1 MAFLARVVNQ
11 LVRRPDADSQPSQNG
26 AGSVL
31 GHGLRTLARA
41 AFSPLTAAPATAVRL
56 SELLGNLGARGRA
69 IPPQRRQAPDP
80 RLALRALGGLLRP
93 EPEVQASYLAILTAT
108 MDRAVAREVH
118 PAFLDILGQL
128 HADELRLLA
137 GFDGSRPEPVLSVV
151 SRLRHGGGSR
161 TELRHF
167 SLLGER
173 TGCERPERA
182 ATYLD
187 NMFRLGLLEMRSAR
201 ITDDLRP
208 FEELERHPTVKALRA
223 RIEAQRP
230 LTGTTTHM
238 GAAPDEIVAD
248 LQLKLVGL
256 TSFGRQFRGACVYRA
271 ELHPT
276 GMA

>member
-11 LVRRPDADSQPSQNG
+11 LVRSPDRDSQPLQN
-26 AGSVL
+26 GSVL

-41 AFSPLTAAPATAVRL
+41 ALSPLAAAPATAVRL
-56 SELLGNLGARGRA
+56 SELLANLGARGRA

-80 RLALRALGGLLRP
+80 RLALRALGGLLHP
-93 EPEVQASYLAILTAT
+93 EPEVQASYLAILTAA

-208 FEELERHPTVKALRA
+208 FEELERHPTVAAVRA

-230 LTGTTTHM
+230 VGGGSLGS
-238 GAAPDEIVAD
+238 PSDEIVAD